1 LQKFIAMAARPDC
14 GLVVQKTM
22 SRDSPRRKMHDVNS
36 RHDRD
41 GSAIIAPLKLVSG
54 NSSHSA

>member
-1 LQKFIAMAARPDC
+1 MAARPDC

-36 RHDRD
+36 RHDCD